1 MKAFPYRQ
9 YHAAFPSFWGGCRSV
24 VESKDEW
31 KKGATE
37 LEISGSIF
45 HKLLINTNK
54 STNASSPLVTT
65 LSSYK
70 SDLFR
75 PIIHLS
81 CMYPLTQWSLL
92 IMPNV
97 SRQKNRICTRTQQ
110 KHNLILPMLNLKH
123 GFSVFK
129 CGKHRTGFLQFNNS
143 SSGIIFTE
151 TSFPPLASLIADSSK
166 ASYLQLSPTCLGIRA
181 VSTIS
186 CCFYLYLV
194 PPNFPFSLTL

>member
-1 MKAFPYRQ
+1 M
-9 YHAAFPSFWGGCRSV
+9 
-24 VESKDEW
+24 VESKDGW

-37 LEISGSIF
+37 LEISGSML

-81 CMYPLTQWSLL
+81 CMYPLTHWSLL

-97 SRQKNRICTRTQQ
+97 SR
-110 KHNLILPMLNLKH
+110 
-123 GFSVFK
+123 
-129 CGKHRTGFLQFNNS
+129 
-143 SSGIIFTE
+143 
-151 TSFPPLASLIADSSK
+151 
-166 ASYLQLSPTCLGIRA
+166 
-181 VSTIS
+181 
-186 CCFYLYLV
+186 
-194 PPNFPFSLTL
+194 

>member
-1 MKAFPYRQ
+1 MKAFLYRQ
-9 YHAAFPSFWGGCRSV
+9 YHAAFPSFFWGGGCRSV
-24 VESKDEW
+24 VESKDGW

-37 LEISGSIF
+37 LETSGSIF
-45 HKLLINTNK
+45 HKLLINTSK

-81 CMYPLTQWSLL
+81 RMYPLTQWSLL

-97 SRQKNRICTRTQQ
+97 SRQKNGICIRTQQ
-110 KHNLILPMLNLKH
+110 KHNFILPVLNLKH

-129 CGKHRTGFLQFNNS
+129 CGKHRTSFLQFNDS
-143 SSGIIFTE
+143 SSGIISTE
-151 TSFPPLASLIADSSK
+151 TSFPPLPSPLYLTLTK
-166 ASYLQLSPTCLGIRA
+166 ASYLQLSPTCLGVHA
-181 VSTIS
+181 VSTTCS
-186 CCFYLYLV
+186 S
-194 PPNFPFSLTL
+194 SLPTSPSP